1 MIRSLFSLFL
11 LIPGVSLPDADVR
24 RGIVLLTITP
34 VVEDATRPW
43 IKDQGTPF
51 QRLGLVVGKGK
62 ILALE
67 SEVRG
72 AAIVEVRKHSST
84 EAVTATIERSDR
96 ETDLAILSVPADFA
110 QDLNP
115 IPAGPDPVV
124 GETLESIRVDG
135 GLFRLQRNE
144 VQFSEIEVTTAT
156 GFTAFPVGNV
166 ASLEPFP
173 EGGILI
179 SKGKLAGF
187 VHDRSNGRRIDFLLP
202 GYIHQFLAGG
212 APGSAGFDYESL
224 VDPVLRRN
232 AGVEGRSGPMVTR
245 IYPGTSAYGV
255 LQKGDII
262 LAVDGVVLDERGF
275 FEDGKNG
282 RQRIELLLYAKG
294 GVTRK
299 IGDTVPIRIIRAARR
314 MDVSFKLIRNEG
326 NAVRVPIREREQGFL
341 VEGGVVFLNL
351 SLFFLQSQFGATYA
365 TSAPEL
371 AYLYQSKRFRDQP
384 GDDRIVI
391 IARVLPDD
399 MTLGYESLGGA
410 QVLRA
415 GNETVKSVNH
425 LHDIMEAAAKKDATL
440 TLELSNGRMMVLDL
454 KNRNAINSRI
464 RKRYGVPVDFR
475 RASNSG
481 PGG

>member
-1 MIRSLFSLFL
+1 
-11 LIPGVSLPDADVR
+11 
-24 RGIVLLTITP
+24 
-34 VVEDATRPW
+34 
-43 IKDQGTPF
+43 
-51 QRLGLVVGKGK
+51 
-62 ILALE
+62 
-67 SEVRG
+67 
-72 AAIVEVRKHSST
+72 
-84 EAVTATIERSDR
+84 
-96 ETDLAILSVPADFA
+96 
-110 QDLNP
+110 
-115 IPAGPDPVV
+115 
-124 GETLESIRVDG
+124 
-135 GLFRLQRNE
+135 
-144 VQFSEIEVTTAT
+144 
-156 GFTAFPVGNV
+156 
-166 ASLEPFP
+166 
-173 EGGILI
+173 
-179 SKGKLAGF
+179 
-187 VHDRSNGRRIDFLLP
+187 
-202 GYIHQFLAGG
+202 
-212 APGSAGFDYESL
+212 
-224 VDPVLRRN
+224 
-232 AGVEGRSGPMVTR
+232 
-245 IYPGTSAYGV
+245 
-255 LQKGDII
+255 
-262 LAVDGVVLDERGF
+262 DERGF

>member
-1 MIRSLFSLFL
+1 
-11 LIPGVSLPDADVR
+11 
-24 RGIVLLTITP
+24 
-34 VVEDATRPW
+34 
-43 IKDQGTPF
+43 
-51 QRLGLVVGKGK
+51 
-62 ILALE
+62 
-67 SEVRG
+67 
-72 AAIVEVRKHSST
+72 
-84 EAVTATIERSDR
+84 
-96 ETDLAILSVPADFA
+96 
-110 QDLNP
+110 
-115 IPAGPDPVV
+115 
-124 GETLESIRVDG
+124 
-135 GLFRLQRNE
+135 
-144 VQFSEIEVTTAT
+144 
-156 GFTAFPVGNV
+156 
-166 ASLEPFP
+166 
-173 EGGILI
+173 
-179 SKGKLAGF
+179 
-187 VHDRSNGRRIDFLLP
+187 LP